1 MKVTFVR
8 PNLFEDRSSDAMHPL
23 CFAILKSLTPPD
35 VQTAFYDERLEDIP
49 LDEPT
54 DLVAMTVETYTAR
67 RSYQIASQ
75 FRRRGVPVVM
85 GGYHPT
91 FLPNE
96 ALQYADSVVTG
107 DAEGVWQ
114 QVIED
119 ARGGSLQR
127 LYSRDGF
134 PELGGT
140 QPDRTIFQGKRYT
153 PVSLVQYGRGCRYN
167 CNFCSIRAFYG
178 SDLRQRPVGEVVE
191 EIKRVRSKFVF
202 LVDDNI
208 FVDIPKAVEL
218 FEALIPLKILW
229 SCQVSID
236 IARDRELVQLM
247 KRSGCINALI
257 GFESLNPDSLK
268 QMRKAWN
275 LKYGD
280 YQSSIQVF
288 QDAGIMIYGT
298 FVFGYDQDTVE
309 SFDKAVEFAIRNKFY
324 LANFNPL
331 TPTPGADLY
340 TQLESE
346 NRLIYD
352 RWWLD
357 PEFRYGHA
365 TFHPKGMTADEL
377 TAGCLR
383 ARLRFNTYRSLMQ
396 RAFAPRTNLRS
407 PYRLGI
413 YLLSNLISK
422 REILRKQDRQLGSA
436 ADLEPIADVQLPNK
450 SLHSPGLTA

>member
-1 MKVTFVR
+1 MKITFVR
-8 PNLFEDRSSDAMHPL
+8 PNLFESRSTDAMHPL
-23 CFAILKSLTPPD
+23 CFAILKSLTPAD
-35 VQTAFYDERLEDIP
+35 VETALYDERVEAVP

-67 RSYQIASQ
+67 RSYQLAAE

-91 FLPNE
+91 FLPEE
-96 ALQYADSVVTG
+96 ALRYADAVVAG
-107 DAEGVWQ
+107 DAEGVWPR
-114 QVIED
+114 VVED
-119 ARGGSLQR
+119 ARSGNLQPLYRREEFPSLGGSR
-127 LYSRDGF
+127 
-134 PELGGT
+134 
-140 QPDRTIFQGKRYT
+140 PDRSIFAGKRYA
-153 PVSLVQYGRGCRYN
+153 PVGLVQYGRGCRYN

-178 SDLRQRPVGEVVE
+178 GSLRQRSTEEVVE
-191 EIKRVRSKFVF
+191 EIKRLRSKFIF

-208 FVDIPKAVEL
+208 FVDVPKAAEL

-236 IARDRELVQLM
+236 IAHQAELVKLM
-247 KRSGCINALI
+247 RRSGCVNALV
-257 GFESLNPDSLK
+257 GFESLNPESLT
-268 QMRKAWN
+268 QMRKGWN

-280 YQSSIQVF
+280 YQSAIKVF

-298 FVFGYDQDTVE
+298 FVFGYDHDTVE
-309 SFDKAVEFAIRNKFY
+309 SFDQAVQFAIQNKFY

-340 TQLESE
+340 TQLAQE

-396 RAFAPRTNLRS
+396 RALAPRTNLRS

-413 YLLSNLISK
+413 FLLSNLISK
-422 REILRKQDRQLGSA
+422 REILRKQGRPLGSTVGR
-436 ADLEPIADVQLPNK
+436 DPVP
-450 SLHSPGLTA
+450 HVRPGMTA